1 VEVEAVTDPLAA
13 LSLAAAFAD
22 PVDPGYWRLI
32 VARLDAEE
40 IAREHRERV
49 AVLDVLNRR
58 TGWRPTKR
66 AEA

>member
-1 VEVEAVTDPLAA
+1 MTDPIAA
-13 LSLAAAFAD
+13 LSVAAAFAD
-22 PVDPGYWRLI
+22 PVAPGGWRLI
-32 VARLDAEE
+32 VARSDAEQ

-49 AVLDVLNRR
+49 AVWEVVSRR

>member
-1 VEVEAVTDPLAA
+1 MTDPLAA
-13 LSLAAAFAD
+13 LSVAAAFAD
-22 PVDPGYWRLI
+22 PVAPGGWRLI
-32 VARLDAEE
+32 VARSDAEE

>member
-1 VEVEAVTDPLAA
+1 MTDPLAA
-13 LSLAAAFAD
+13 LSVAAAFAD
-22 PVDPGYWRLI
+22 PVAPGDWRII
-32 VARLDAEE
+32 VARSDAEE

-49 AVLDVLNRR
+49 AVWEVVAKR

>member
-1 VEVEAVTDPLAA
+1 MTDPLAA
-13 LSLAAAFAD
+13 LSVAAAFAD
-22 PVDPGYWRLI
+22 PVAPGAWRLI
-32 VARLDAEE
+32 VARSDAEE

>member
-1 VEVEAVTDPLAA
+1 MTDPITA
-13 LSLAAAFAD
+13 LFVAAAFSD
-22 PVDPGYWRLI
+22 PVAPGGWRLV
-32 VARLDAEE
+32 VARSDAEE

-49 AVLDVLNRR
+49 AVLEILNRR